1 MRKKIKG
8 YERYEIDESGR
19 VFNTITNRE
28 LHASA
33 DNRGYMG
40 IELVGDSGK
49 PRRLLLHRLVA
60 EAFIPNEEGLPII
73 NHKDENPGNNHVSN
87 LEWCTYKYNIH
98 YGTCPERRAKS
109 MEHFYKS
116 EKIKDQAKE
125 NGKVVSRPVEQY
137 DRSGKFIARYDSGK
151 DASKA
156 TGFSHSHILECCA
169 GKRYKTVGGFVWRYE
184 RGNDLLV
191 FQS

>member
-1 MRKKIKG
+1 MALPIEG
-8 YERYEIDESGR
+8 YSRYTIDENGQVYSYISKRYLRPSPG
-19 VFNTITNRE
+19 NN
-28 LHASA
+28 
-33 DNRGYMG
+33 GYMG
-40 IELVGDSGK
+40 VELVSDDGASK
-49 PRRLLLHRLVA
+49 RLLLHRIVA
-60 EAFIPNEEGLPII
+60 EAFLPNPNGYPII
-73 NHKDENPGNNHVSN
+73 NHKDENPRNNHVSN

-98 YGTCPERRAKS
+98 YGTCQERRVKS

-116 EKIKDQAKE
+116 EKIKDQARE

-137 DRSGKFIARYDSGK
+137 DRSGIFIARYDSGK